1 MEWNEI
7 RKLAKERFN
16 GYCRLCPVCNG
27 VVCAGEVPGMGGIG
41 TGASFRNNVEA
52 LLRWRINLRVVHGI
66 KEPLLLSK
74 LFGHDLSMPILAA
87 AIGGAA
93 FNLGAKEMTEDDYQ
107 LAVIEGCVQA
117 GTVGMTGDGPKPE
130 FFLAG
135 IKAIIA
141 SGGKGIPIIKP
152 REPEKI
158 VELANQAADA
168 GCMAFGVDVD
178 AAALVNMTRAGQP
191 VAPRTRTE
199 LEYVKRHTRIPFIAK
214 GIMTVDE
221 AEACVSAGVD
231 AIVVSNHGGR
241 ALDHTPGT
249 AEVLPEITQAVKGRI
264 LIMVDGGVRTGTDVL
279 KMLAL
284 GADLVLVGRPVTV
297 GAMGGGAEG
306 VCQVMERIGGEL
318 RTAML
323 LTGTSSP
330 DKVSRTVLKQGI

>member
-1 MEWNEI
+1 MEWVEI
-7 RKLAKERFN
+7 RKAAKERFN
-16 GYCRLCPVCNG
+16 GFCRLCPTCNG

-41 TGASFRNNVEA
+41 TGASFKNNVEA
-52 LLRWRINLRVVHGI
+52 LLRWRLNLRVVHGV
-66 KEPLLLSK
+66 KEPTLQCK
-74 LFGHDLSMPILAA
+74 LFGHDLAMPVLAA

-93 FNLGAKEMTEDDYQ
+93 FNLGAKDMSEDEYQ
-107 LAVIEGCVQA
+107 QVVVEGCVQA

-135 IKAIIA
+135 IKAIKSA
-141 SGGKGIPIIKP
+141 GGKGIPIIKP

-168 GCMAFGVDVD
+168 GCIAFGVDVD

-191 VAPRTRTE
+191 VAPRTRAE
-199 LEYVKRHTRIPFIAK
+199 LEYVKRHTKIPFIAK

-221 AEACVSAGVD
+221 AEACVSAGID

-264 LIMVDGGVRTGTDVL
+264 LIMADGGVRTGSDVL

-284 GADLVLVGRPVTV
+284 GADIVLVGRPVTI
-297 GAMGGGAEG
+297 GALGGGVEG
-306 VCQVMERIGGEL
+306 VRQVMERIGSEL

-323 LTGTSSP
+323 LTGSPSP
-330 DKVSRTVLKQGI
+330 DKVSRTVLRLQG